1 MANEEP
7 VVSAKLLRKA
17 VRSRVPYL
25 EAHHACATELLA
37 PHLAPDACLAR
48 DCTMKHIR
56 RLLETDLGLP
66 PKALDAEPHKGA
78 ITQLVEEA
86 RAHAAVIQLT
96 TDGTLRS
103 CVCCSPQKLRRLKLS
118 RLP

>member
-1 MANEEP
+1 MADEAP

-37 PHLAPDACLAR
+37 PNLAPDAWLAR
-48 DCTMKHIR
+48 ECTMKQIR
-56 RLLETDLGLP
+56 RLLEADLGLP

-86 RAHAAVIQLT
+86 RAHAAVRHNT
-96 TDGTLRS
+96 TDGTRRS
-103 CVCCSPQKLRRLKLS
+103 CVYCSPTLRRQSLS
-118 RLP
+118 RPP